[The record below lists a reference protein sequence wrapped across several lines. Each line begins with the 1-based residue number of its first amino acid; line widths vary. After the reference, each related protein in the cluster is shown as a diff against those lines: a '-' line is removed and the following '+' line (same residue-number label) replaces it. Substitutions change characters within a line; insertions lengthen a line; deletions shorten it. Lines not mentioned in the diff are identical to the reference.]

1 MESNICIS
9 GFSIMNNGEQSNA
22 VSTFVVLKDWSQ
34 RKGKGHSASDVVER
48 FNREAYALI
57 EEAQCF
63 AMVPPAIPGMGNTGG
78 MQMQLEDRNALGLT
92 EMQKAI
98 NTLLA
103 SYGRKPALAAMNSSF
118 EANVPQYY
126 LYINREKAISMGLD
140 IGSLLSTLSNY
151 MGAAYINDFVM
162 LGRIWQV
169 KMAAGEE
176 SQKLIESVMRLSLAN
191 SRGEMIPFSSF
202 MSTGTILGIDQLGR
216 YNMYNSASVTCN
228 PAAGFSTGEA
238 MAELEELFDEE
249 LGNEFGYEW
258 TGVAYQEEAAGNTTL
273 IIFALALLVAYLVL
287 AAQYESWSSP
297 VAAVMGVPIALLGT
311 VLGCLVMGLPI
322 SIYTEIGIILLIALS
337 AKNGILIVEFARDFR
352 KAGNP
357 IRESAYE
364 AGHIRLRPILMTSL
378 SFVFGVMPLLFASG
392 AGAESR
398 LAIGTAVVYG
408 MFLNTVLATLY
419 IPNWYEWMQTL
430 EEKFRRKA

>member
-1 MESNICIS
+1 
-9 GFSIMNNGEQSNA
+9 
-22 VSTFVVLKDWSQ
+22 
-34 RKGKGHSASDVVER
+34 
-48 FNREAYALI
+48 
-57 EEAQCF
+57 
-63 AMVPPAIPGMGNTGG
+63 
-78 MQMQLEDRNALGLT
+78 
-92 EMQKAI
+92 MQKAI

-103 SYGRKPALAAMNSSF
+103 AYGGKPALAAMNSSF

-126 LYINREKAISMGLD
+126 LYINREKAISMGID

-191 SRGEMIPFSSF
+191 NRGEMIPFSSF
-202 MSTGTILGIDQLGR
+202 MSTGAILGIDQLGR
-216 YNMYNSASVTCN
+216 YNMYNSASITCN

-238 MAELEELFDEE
+238 MQELEQLFDEE

-258 TGVAYQEEAAGNTTL
+258 TGVAYQENTAGSTTL

-297 VAAVMGVPIALLGT
+297 VAAVMGTPIALLGT
-311 VLGCLVMGLPI
+311 VLGCLIMGLPI

-357 IRESAYE
+357 IRQSAYE

-419 IPNWYEWMQTL
+419 IPNWYEWMQNL
-430 EEKFRRKA
+430 EERFRRKR